1 MSNLHIIS
9 ICFYLEVE
17 KCEASH
23 FFSFITFYTIF
34 YNCYIKIHSFCTE
47 KSTPP
52 QYWTQN
58 DLDNHLFYGTQTCT
72 KYQKIFFCLISQCLF
87 LKLNVKVRY
96 LNLRLNLNH
105 HFLFPLTLSL
115 SYKMSPW
122 LLFHSLCFQGLSGLM
137 QHSIQINDNLFII
150 VIPFMNLFAYSRH
163 SFSGAQAAPLF
174 IYSSFA
180 DPSCALEALVHGGL
194 PRGGRRRVPYHLADS
209 GPPQKVRNCI
219 DV

>member
-58 DLDNHLFYGTQTCT
+58 NLDNHLFYGTQTCT

-122 LLFHSLCFQGLSGLM
+122 LLFHSLCVSGIVWFDATFNSDSIIYNCYSIYEFICLFQTFLLGS
-137 QHSIQINDNLFII
+137 
-150 VIPFMNLFAYSRH
+150 P
-163 SFSGAQAAPLF
+163 
-174 IYSSFA
+174 
-180 DPSCALEALVHGGL
+180 PSCSPLYLLLICRPKLCPGS
-194 PRGGRRRVPYHLADS
+194 S
-209 GPPQKVRNCI
+209 GPWWAASWRPTPCSLPSGRFWTPSKSEELY
-219 DV
+219 